1 MTGDLLVVES
11 KPELPHRPTIG
22 SDSIAKELSVESVS
36 LARPG
41 AATVDPY
48 TSSGMFQRMRAA
60 RLIRDARKRSGLSQA
75 ALAKYARTSQPAI
88 ARYEAGK
95 ATPSLATL
103 ERILR
108 ACKTSIVVGWPTPA
122 AAPRRRG
129 RLALIRR
136 SRDRILSAARRH
148 GVRDVQV
155 FGAVA
160 RGEDDP
166 SSDVDL
172 LVDLDPDR
180 TLLDLIGFKQ
190 EAEEILGLP
199 VDAVAPRSLKAAVR
213 DNAVRE
219 ARAI

>member
-1 MTGDLLVVES
+1 MF
-11 KPELPHRPTIG
+11 I
-22 SDSIAKELSVESVS
+22 
-36 LARPG
+36 ARPG
-41 AATVDPY
+41 ARRGTILY
-48 TSSGMFQRMRAA
+48 TWSGILHGMRAA
-60 RLIRDARKRSGLSQA
+60 RLIRDARKRAGLSQA
-75 ALAKYARTSQPAI
+75 GLAKYARTSQPAI
-88 ARYEAGK
+88 ARYEGGD

-108 ACKTSIVVGWPTPA
+108 ACKTSVVVGSPTRA
-122 AAPRRRG
+122 AVPRRGG
-129 RLALIRR
+129 RLALLRR
-136 SRDRILSAARRH
+136 SRHLLLSAAGRH
-148 GVRDVQV
+148 GVRDVRV
-155 FGAVA
+155 FGSVA

-199 VDAVAPRSLKAAVR
+199 VDAVSPRFLKASVSSS
-213 DNAVRE
+213 AVRE